1 MIMISTFVGNEAVIV
16 MIDHQVV
23 SKALIIF
30 VSNSTIDSVLFFT
43 KGFVLFDNGPICYV
57 M

>member
-1 MIMISTFVGNEAVIV
+1 MIMISTFVSNEAVIV

-30 VSNSTIDSVLFFT
+30 VSNSTIDTVLFFT
-43 KGFVLFDNGPICYV
+43 KGSVLFDNAPICYV